1 MKKYTY
7 KNLPELNG
15 IKAESDIRAELP
27 SDLKTFLKGAMWD
40 NLFTYPVANILYLI
54 LFVAA
59 IALGVFTGDIGKPLK
74 LAAVVILL
82 KIGLGN
88 NLAKL
93 YRSFGKSGVFP
104 VVTPEGINHM
114 YISYNKGK
122 KFLRLSTMKWEAVKA
137 IRVYKDF
144 ISVEVKDKNAFKDD
158 IALAYL
164 LSDDVQKLRDHML
177 YFWKEALA
185 PGNPDD
191 IRLILYSEQD
201 ENEVIECIKEDFG
214 EFQNVLHEVASA
226 DIHLDVA
233 LIPPQEDRD
242 YYTLCTIGAGAYR
255 MDIEREIRTQYH
267 LSDYT
272 EYIMYLPSDWNL
284 DNESLMDEANY
295 WPFRLLKN
303 TARLP
308 LWTESWLTMGHTL
321 GTEEGELYSE
331 EYPYNNSIL
340 IYPAPFVATREAKC
354 NLSSGKT
361 ILFHHILPITQEELE
376 FKNEN
381 GTAALLERIFPKGCD
396 EMEIIIN
403 RLKRQ
408 ENITGD
414 I

>member
-15 IKAESDIRAELP
+15 VKAEGDIRTEMP

-40 NLFTYPVANILYLI
+40 NLFTFPVANIIYLI
-54 LFVAA
+54 LIVGA
-59 IALGVFTGDIGKPLK
+59 IVLAVVIGDIGKPLK
-74 LAAVVILL
+74 LIAVIVLL

-114 YISYNKGK
+114 YLSYPKGK

-137 IRVYKDF
+137 VRVYKDF
-144 ISVEVKDKNAFKDD
+144 ITVEVKDPKAFKDD
-158 IALAYL
+158 IGLAYL
-164 LSDDVQKLRDHML
+164 WTDDVQKLRDHML
-177 YFWKEALA
+177 YFWKNALA
-185 PGNPDD
+185 PSDPDD
-191 IRLILYSEQD
+191 IRLILYSEKD
-201 ENEVIECIKEDFG
+201 EDEVVECIKEDYG
-214 EFQNVLHEVASA
+214 DFQNVLHEVVST

-255 MDIEREIRTQYH
+255 MEIERDIRIEHH
-267 LSDYT
+267 LSEHS
-272 EYIMYLPSDWNL
+272 EYIMYLPSDWKL
-284 DNESLMDEANY
+284 DEESLNDEANY
-295 WPFRLLKN
+295 WPIRLLNN

-308 LWTESWLTMGHTL
+308 LLTDSWFTIGHTT
-321 GTEEGELYSE
+321 GTEEGMPYSE
-331 EYPYNNSIL
+331 EYPYNSAIL
-340 IYPAPFVATREAKC
+340 TYPAPFVATRENKC

-381 GTAALLERIFPKGCD
+381 GTEALLKRIFPKGCD
-396 EMEIIIN
+396 EMDIMIS
-403 RLKRQ
+403 RLKR
-408 ENITGD
+408 EEIL
-414 I
+414 

>member
-1 MKKYTY
+1 
-7 KNLPELNG
+7 
-15 IKAESDIRAELP
+15 
-27 SDLKTFLKGAMWD
+27 
-40 NLFTYPVANILYLI
+40 
-54 LFVAA
+54 
-59 IALGVFTGDIGKPLK
+59 
-74 LAAVVILL
+74 
-82 KIGLGN
+82 
-88 NLAKL
+88 
-93 YRSFGKSGVFP
+93 
-104 VVTPEGINHM
+104 M

-164 LSDDVQKLRDHML
+164 WSDDVQKLRDHML

-185 PGNPDD
+185 PSNPDD

-267 LSDYT
+267 LSEYA
-272 EYIMYLPSDWNL
+272 EYIMYLPSDWKL

-321 GTEEGELYSE
+321 GTEEGEPYSE

-340 IYPAPFVATREAKC
+340 IYPAPFFATREAKC

>member
-15 IKAESDIRAELP
+15 VKAEGDIRTEMP

-40 NLFTYPVANILYLI
+40 NLFTFPVANIIYLI
-54 LFVAA
+54 LIVGA
-59 IALGVFTGDIGKPLK
+59 IVLAVVIGDIGKPLK
-74 LAAVVILL
+74 LIAVIVLL

-114 YISYNKGK
+114 YISHNKGK

-137 IRVYKDF
+137 VRVYKDF
-144 ISVEVKDKNAFKDD
+144 ITVEVKDPKAFKDD
-158 IALAYL
+158 IGLAYL
-164 LSDDVQKLRDHML
+164 WSDDIQKLRDHML
-177 YFWKEALA
+177 YFWKNSLA
-185 PGNPDD
+185 PCNPDD
-191 IRLILYSEQD
+191 IRLILYSEKD
-201 ENEVIECIKEDFG
+201 EDEVVECIKEDYG
-214 EFQNVLHEVASA
+214 DFQNVLHEVVST

-255 MDIEREIRTQYH
+255 MDIERDIRTQYH
-267 LSDYT
+267 LSEYA
-272 EYIMYLPSDWNL
+272 EYIMYLPSDWKL
-284 DNESLMDEANY
+284 DDDSLKDEANY

-321 GTEEGELYSE
+321 GTEEGEPYSE

-340 IYPAPFVATREAKC
+340 TYPVPFVATSESKC

-376 FKNEN
+376 YKNEN

-396 EMEIIIN
+396 EMDIIIS
-403 RLKRQ
+403 RLKR
-408 ENITGD
+408 EGIS
-414 I
+414 